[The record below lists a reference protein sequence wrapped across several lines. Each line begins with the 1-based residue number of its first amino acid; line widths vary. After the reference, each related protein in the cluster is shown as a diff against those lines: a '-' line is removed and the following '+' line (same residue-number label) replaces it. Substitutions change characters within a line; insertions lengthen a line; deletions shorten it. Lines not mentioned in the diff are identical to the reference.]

1 MRFGR
6 NRKKRLR
13 EDYREQRWFFLA
25 RSVFH
30 CTVGEL
36 KQRLTEREFIQWHAY
51 YKLEPWGDDWYQ
63 TASLM
68 ALYANSKSKKGTTY
82 DADEFIPFRDVED
95 TGRHKRR
102 KEAIRAFNKMRANE
116 KKK

>member
-1 MRFGR
+1 
-6 NRKKRLR
+6 
-13 EDYREQRWFFLA
+13 
-25 RSVFH
+25 
-30 CTVGEL
+30 
-36 KQRLTEREFIQWHAY
+36 
-51 YKLEPWGDDWYQ
+51 
-63 TASLM
+63 M

-95 TGRHKRR
+95 TTRHKRR